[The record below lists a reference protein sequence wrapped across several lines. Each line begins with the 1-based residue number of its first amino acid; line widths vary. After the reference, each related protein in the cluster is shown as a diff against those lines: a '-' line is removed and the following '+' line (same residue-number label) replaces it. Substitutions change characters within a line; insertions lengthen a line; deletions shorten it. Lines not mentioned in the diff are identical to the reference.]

1 MANEPRILFLP
12 GETGAPPPLARLTAG
27 EDAAYRE
34 CYQSFAPQVLR
45 VLMRILRNQAL
56 AEDILQETF
65 VAAFR
70 SIGQFRGDTRLSTW
84 LSRIAINRA
93 YNFIRDE
100 GRRTKN
106 LPTDEIDEAPALIPH
121 LEGRDLSRRVMAI
134 LDTMDTPKRMA
145 LLLAAEGYSVAEIA
159 EVSGEPRGTILAR
172 LSRAR
177 IELGE
182 RIAAAGLPA
191 AARAKDM
198 EARP

>member
-1 MANEPRILFLP
+1 MINEQRILFLP
-12 GETGAPPPLARLTAG
+12 GETGEKALLARLEAG

-45 VLMRILRNQAL
+45 VLMRVLRNQAQ
-56 AEDILQETF
+56 AEEILQDTF
-65 VAAFR
+65 VAAFK
-70 SIGQFRGDTRLSTW
+70 SIGQFRGETRLSTW

-93 YNFIRDE
+93 YNCIRDE
-100 GRRTKN
+100 GRRNKN
-106 LPTDEIDEAPALIPH
+106 LPVERADEAPALIPQ

-134 LDTMDTPKRMA
+134 LDTMDAAKRMA

-159 EVSGEPRGTILAR
+159 ECSGEPRGTILAR

-191 AARAKDM
+191 PAKVKGM
-198 EARP
+198 EGRT

>member
-1 MANEPRILFLP
+1 MANGQRILFLP
-12 GETGAPPPLARLTAG
+12 GETGEKALLVRLGAG

-45 VLMRILRNQAL
+45 VLMRVLCNQAL

-65 VAAFR
+65 VAAFK
-70 SIGQFRGDTRLSTW
+70 SIGQFRGETRLSTW
-84 LSRIAINRA
+84 LSRIAIHRA
-93 YNFIRDE
+93 FNFIRDE
-100 GRRTKN
+100 GRRAKN
-106 LPTDEIDEAPALIPH
+106 LPVDQNDETLALIPR

-134 LDTMDTPKRMA
+134 LDTMATPKRMA
-145 LLLAAEGYSVAEIA
+145 LLLAAEGYSMAEIA
-159 EVSGEPRGTILAR
+159 EISGEPRGTILAR

-191 AARAKDM
+191 AARAKDV
-198 EARP
+198 EARS

>member
-1 MANEPRILFLP
+1 MTNEQRILFLP
-12 GETGAPPPLARLTAG
+12 GETGEKALLARLEAG
-27 EDAAYRE
+27 EDSAYRE

-45 VLMRILRNQAL
+45 VLMRVLRNQAL
-56 AEDILQETF
+56 AEEILQDTF
-65 VAAFR
+65 VSAFK
-70 SIGQFRGDTRLSTW
+70 SIGQFRGETRLSTW

-93 YNFIRDE
+93 YNCIRDE
-100 GRRTKN
+100 GRRART
-106 LPTDEIDEAPALIPH
+106 LPVEERDEAPALLSQ

-191 AARAKDM
+191 PAKVKGL
-198 EARP
+198 EGRT